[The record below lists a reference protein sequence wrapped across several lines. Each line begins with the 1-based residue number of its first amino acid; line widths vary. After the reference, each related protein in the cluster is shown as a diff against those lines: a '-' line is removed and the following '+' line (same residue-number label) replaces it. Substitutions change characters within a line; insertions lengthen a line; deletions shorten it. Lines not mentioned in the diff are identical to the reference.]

1 MLKEELRLNVTSL
14 RKNLSKEQIH
24 TGSLAIA
31 NALLDLPIWSY
42 NYYHIFLQIPEKKEI
57 DTRIILSI
65 LQGRDKNIVIPK
77 VGPAATLQ
85 HYLLTDATVIK
96 RNRWN
101 IPEPVDGLAVPAKKI
116 DVVFVPLLGFDLKGN
131 RVGYGKGY
139 YDNFLRTCRADVIKI
154 GLSLFEAVQE
164 IKDVHENDIPLNYS
178 ITPEKS
184 YSF

>member
-1 MLKEELRLNVTSL
+1 MLKEELRLNFTSL
-14 RKNLSKEQIH
+14 RNNLSTEDIQ

-42 NYYHIFLQIPEKKEI
+42 SYYHIFLQIPEKKEI

-65 LQGRDKNIVIPK
+65 LQGRDKHIVIPK
-77 VGPAATLQ
+77 VGPDATLQ

-101 IPEPVDGLAVPAKKI
+101 IPEPVDGLEVPQEKI
-116 DVVFVPLLGFDLKGN
+116 DVVFLPLLAFDLKGN

-164 IKDVHENDIPLNYS
+164 IKDVHENDIPLNYG

-184 YSF
+184 YAF